1 MAMKLYYFPL
11 YARGEAI
18 RMTLA
23 HSNTSYVE
31 ENPSGPLFG
40 AGWAA
45 LKPKMPSGQMPVLEL
60 ENGMKLH
67 QSQPILRYL
76 GKVHGY
82 YPTDALDA
90 FKIDAILED
99 FAEAQIGFPFME
111 MFGKP
116 VGVDQLKEM
125 EMSQEK
131 VFVLL
136 TKILNQNKGSKFLA
150 GDKLSIADF
159 QAFSWATSY
168 ALNLNGDPKQKH
180 VYEALNA
187 LLQNYP
193 TVVAWTDC
201 MQAELSDY
209 MSSRPQERT
218 I

>member
-1 MAMKLYYFPL
+1 MKLYYFAL
-11 YARGEAI
+11 YGKAEAI

-23 HSNTSYVE
+23 HSKTLYVE
-31 ENPSGPLFG
+31 ENPSGP
-40 AGWAA
+40 AWAEV
-45 LKPKMPSGQMPVLEL
+45 KTSMPSGQMPVLEL

-125 EMSQEK
+125 E
-131 VFVLL
+131 
-136 TKILNQNKGSKFLA
+136 
-150 GDKLSIADF
+150 
-159 QAFSWATSY
+159 
-168 ALNLNGDPKQKH
+168 
-180 VYEALNA
+180 
-187 LLQNYP
+187 
-193 TVVAWTDC
+193 
-201 MQAELSDY
+201 
-209 MSSRPQERT
+209 
-218 I
+218 